1 MKVKN
6 IPITRVLTVSVP
18 TASMNQADVRAERDN
33 LGNFERSTFFRNVGT
48 NDVITQKT
56 YHLSNAGGAGL

>member
-6 IPITRVLTVSVP
+6 IPITRVLTASVP

-33 LGNFERSTFFRNVGT
+33 LGTFERSTFLRKVET
-48 NDVITQKT
+48 NYVITQKT
-56 YHLSNAGGAGL
+56 YHLSNAGVARL